1 MILLK
6 LSCVL
11 ECVFLMVHADTYLHY
26 PRGSNN
32 RLREKSAN
40 RNNGNRV
47 FDSQNNNRGGYNV
60 GIREAGQDG
69 NQESEQYQQEY
80 FQSSTTGK
88 TYMPIRWTSQ
98 HGSGGEE
105 DTNPNKL
112 NANFVIQVMLQP
124 ATTESRYE
132 RMRDGT
138 SQSTQDYS
146 QPQQRYDRTLR
157 RNIYKESSNTFINR
171 RNNRVRTDRVLQ
183 EPFEWYDKCRVRER
197 NKGLFTADQNV
208 NNNQGSTATRQN
220 PNGQRRGYECPE
232 ERDHF
237 PYWHPSPWVDI
248 MVYSKNASMCDYY
261 KKESFNTKNKWE
273 CVENFQNGGTSH
285 YSNFNNQADCTTG
298 GGQWLEF
305 SQYLEILEDAT
316 TEAACNAKKAQNPGT
331 KIEWARP
338 INLNGNINKKCLVKP
353 PALQCAEYP
362 FGRVNH
368 LGNGADLGEIGYSW
382 EIPHFP
388 SGKTMAAV
396 FRTRYNITT
405 DDYDGWSIDSR
416 QNGNEKSPVV
426 NNPNAY
432 FGASEP
438 LALAINTAQFG
449 RTFQDRSHK
458 FYLKPRPAS
467 MAANDIKILSVQGK
481 RGNIVQ
487 TYPGV
492 EYDFVPKNLETKTNE
507 LIHVLWTGS
516 NTHDNNP
523 PGGDGQTGDDGE
535 GQGGTDRSNILGM
548 RNRLDNW
555 PIPDDHPENFLNHIE
570 VKWSAYSDQ
579 TPTAGDLGVQLASSG
594 YFKDYDSVDST
605 LQNQLNNAS
614 PSFKGAVFRIKKKG
628 TYHYMCSRNNNFSN
642 RSQKGSFVV
651 S

>member
-1 MILLK
+1 LK
-6 LSCVL
+6 LTCVL
-11 ECVFLMVHADTYLHY
+11 GYLFLIVHADTYLHY

-32 RLREKSAN
+32 RLREQSAN

-69 NQESEQYQQEY
+69 NQENEQYQQEY
-80 FQSSTTGK
+80 FQSTK
-88 TYMPIRWTSQ
+88 TAKTFMPIRWTSQ

-105 DTNPNKL
+105 DTNPNKM

-124 ATTESRYE
+124 ATTQSRFE

-138 SQSTQDYS
+138 SQQTQNYS
-146 QPQQRYDRTLR
+146 PPQR
-157 RNIYKESSNTFINR
+157 RGNLYKETQGTFQNR
-171 RNNRVRTDRVLQ
+171 RQNRVQEDKVLQ
-183 EPFEWYDKCRVRER
+183 EPFEWHDKCRVRQR

-208 NNNQGSTATRQN
+208 NNNIGATGTRQN

-232 ERDHF
+232 ERDYF
-237 PYWHPSPWVDI
+237 PYWHPTPWVDI
-248 MVYSKNASMCDYY
+248 MVYSKNTSMCDYY
-261 KKESFNTKNKWE
+261 KKNSFNTNNKYE
-273 CVENFQNGGTSH
+273 CVEKFLNSNQESH
-285 YSNFNNQADCTTG
+285 FSNFNNKDDCVTG

-305 SQYLEILEDAT
+305 SQYLEILEDAN

-331 KIEWARP
+331 NIEWARP
-338 INLNGNINKKCLVKP
+338 INLKGNIANRCLVKP
-353 PALQCAEYP
+353 PPIQCAEYP
-362 FGRVNH
+362 FGRDNH
-368 LGNGADLGEIGYSW
+368 LGNGADLEEVGYKW
-382 EIPHFP
+382 EIPYFP
-388 SGKTMAAV
+388 SGRNMAAV

-405 DDYDGWSIDSR
+405 DDYDGWNIDSR
-416 QNGNEKSPVV
+416 QNGQEKSPVI
-426 NNPNAY
+426 NDPDAY
-432 FGASEP
+432 FGAQNANGGQLP
-438 LALAINTAQFG
+438 MRLAINTAQFG

-458 FYLKPRPAS
+458 FYLKPRPA
-467 MAANDIKILSVQGK
+467 AIQANDINIVSVQGK

-487 TYPGV
+487 TYPAV
-492 EYDFVPKNLETKTNE
+492 EYDFVPRNLETNRNE

-516 NTHDNNP
+516 NTHNNNN

-555 PIPDDHPENFLNHIE
+555 PIPDDHPDNFLNHVE

-579 TPTAGDLGVQLASSG
+579 TPNAGDLGVQLASSG
-594 YFKDYDSVDST
+594 YFKNYDSVDST

-614 PSFKGAVFRIKKKG
+614 PSFKGAVFRITKKG

-651 S
+651 N